1 MCLCIATFCAA
12 GKKLRYLIPAI
23 VLSTTQAASAEPNLA
38 AYYTTLG
45 KEDFYNSKGAPLKSV
60 GAVIQQ
66 DRANFHR
73 FGLRHAEDETDPYF
87 SNQAM
92 RTMIPDLVRA
102 GGVDRYLNKLLG
114 NGWQGYSQTWL
125 IQVCGTPGR
134 ITHLRIDPADG
145 DGYSD
150 C

>member
-1 MCLCIATFCAA
+1 MRLYIAAFHAA
-12 GKKLRYLIPAI
+12 GHKLRYVVPAI
-23 VLSTTQAASAEPNLA
+23 ALITAQAVSADPNLA
-38 AYYTTLG
+38 AYYTTIG
-45 KEDFYNSKGAPLKSV
+45 REDFYNSKGAPLKSV

-73 FGLRHAEDETDPYF
+73 FGLRHAGDETDPYF
-87 SNQAM
+87 SNPAL
-92 RTMIPDLVRA
+92 RAMIPDLVRA
-102 GGVDRYLNKLLG
+102 GGVDRYLQKLLG
-114 NGWQGYSQTWL
+114 SGWQGYNETWL

-134 ITHLRIDPADG
+134 VTHLRIDPADG

>member
-1 MCLCIATFCAA
+1 MRLCIAIFCAA
-12 GKKLRYLIPAI
+12 GQKLRYLIPTI
-23 VLSTTQAASAEPNLA
+23 TLITTQAVSADPNLA
-38 AYYTTLG
+38 AYYTTIG

-73 FGLRHAEDETDPYF
+73 FGLRHAGDETDPYF
-87 SNQAM
+87 SNQAT
-92 RTMIPDLVRA
+92 RAMIPDLMRA
-102 GGVDRYLNKLLG
+102 GGVDRYLKKLLG

-125 IQVCGTPGR
+125 IQICGTPER
-134 ITHLRIDPADG
+134 VTHLRVDPADG
-145 DGYSD
+145 DGYSN

>member
-1 MCLCIATFCAA
+1 MRLRIAPFFTA
-12 GKKLRYLIPAI
+12 GQKLRSVIPAI
-23 VLSTTQAASAEPNLA
+23 TLLPTQAVSADPNLA
-38 AYYTTLG
+38 AYYTTIG
-45 KEDFYNSKGAPLKSV
+45 KEDFYNSKDAPLKSV

-73 FGLRHAEDETDPYF
+73 FGLRHAGDETDPYF

-92 RTMIPDLVRA
+92 RAIIPDLVRA
-102 GGVDRYLNKLLG
+102 GGVDRYLKTLLG
-114 NGWQGYSQTWL
+114 NGWQGYSETWL

-134 ITHLRIDPADG
+134 VTHMRIDPADG